1 MKGRQNNIA
10 LLGMVFPFLFSDLLI
25 KAFTANGIEATIL
38 FYSFYGASLLLTA
51 LLASSRLLAAAG
63 GRVVFWLG
71 NLFSL
76 LLVLA
81 LLIFASSEL
90 TPPMPLLLVATVFAG
105 IGITGNYQQWFCLY
119 AKRPLGVAVIYLLI
133 AFSISTVLRLLATYL
148 ALGILVPLAMVI
160 VIIAQL
166 LNYLA
171 SRSISKPTE
180 GDAGYLVSFSTAGF
194 ERPIPFIICLIAY
207 SIVFAILRSINFDSQ
222 FVAQS
227 DQINFLLRI
236 AFSLVMLF
244 LILMY
249 QRMVGLVQLSQISLI
264 CIISLILVLRF
275 LFGTDTVLAV
285 ALVAFMRSIIVLFLM
300 LTLILL
306 LHRGRHHPYRYF
318 GLGWGV
324 YISAAG
330 VGLLLSSGLN
340 YSFLN
345 SDLILNLVY
354 ILVAA
359 TLLPLLFRFGKP
371 GDAAALAN
379 AQPAAAQAAIS
390 DEGLLEKRFGEL
402 REHFALSEQELNV
415 MRMMRG
421 GHSKRRIAAE
431 LLVSENTV
439 RYYAKNLYVKLGVHN
454 KEELLDVIGI

>member
-1 MKGRQNNIA
+1 M
-10 LLGMVFPFLFSDLLI
+10 
-25 KAFTANGIEATIL
+25 
-38 FYSFYGASLLLTA
+38 
-51 LLASSRLLAAAG
+51 
-63 GRVVFWLG
+63 
-71 NLFSL
+71 
-76 LLVLA
+76 
-81 LLIFASSEL
+81 
-90 TPPMPLLLVATVFAG
+90 
-105 IGITGNYQQWFCLY
+105 
-119 AKRPLGVAVIYLLI
+119 
-133 AFSISTVLRLLATYL
+133 
-148 ALGILVPLAMVI
+148 
-160 VIIAQL
+160 
-166 LNYLA
+166 
-171 SRSISKPTE
+171 
-180 GDAGYLVSFSTAGF
+180 
-194 ERPIPFIICLIAY
+194 
-207 SIVFAILRSINFDSQ
+207 
-222 FVAQS
+222 
-227 DQINFLLRI
+227 
-236 AFSLVMLF
+236 
-244 LILMY
+244 
-249 QRMVGLVQLSQISLI
+249 
-264 CIISLILVLRF
+264 
-275 LFGTDTVLAV
+275 
-285 ALVAFMRSIIVLFLM
+285 
-300 LTLILL
+300 TLILL

-359 TLLPLLFRFGKP
+359 TLLPLLFRFGKTASAKAAGQPEKP

-379 AQPAAAQAAIS
+379 AQPAAAHAAIS